1 MKRDH
6 LLPII
11 LCGGTGSR
19 LWPLSRESYPKQYLN
34 LIDDS
39 SKTLLEQTLD
49 RLCGIKNKEDPI
61 LICNENHRFIV
72 AEQLRS
78 MNVKP
83 NKIILEPF
91 ARNTAPAIAI
101 AALKAIENDSDPIL
115 FVLASD
121 HLIKD
126 NRQFIKS
133 IAAAKNY
140 AEKGSLVTFGI
151 IPTSPEVGYGYI
163 ESIEPLETD
172 SIVASPILKFIEKPD
187 IETAKTLFS
196 DKRFTWNSG
205 MFLFKASVFLKE
217 LEKYSPLVIKSCKEA
232 LKENLLDMDFQRL
245 DEKAFKDCPN
255 ISIDYAV
262 MEKTKLGVVLPLN
275 VGWSDVGSWKSVW
288 EVSRKD
294 ENGNVLIGDVITK
307 DLKNCYVRSENK
319 LVVGLGIENLLIVET
334 NDAILIADK
343 NNDQDVKQIVNKL
356 IEDNRSE
363 GKAHRKVYRPWGHYT
378 SVVEGSRWQVK
389 RLEVNPGASLS
400 LQMHHHRA
408 EHWIVVKGTAKV
420 EINDENLILG
430 ENQSVYIPLGSK
442 HRLINPGRIPLV
454 LIEVQSG
461 AYLREDDIVRFD
473 DIYGRINTK
482 N

>member
-6 LLPII
+6 LLPLI
-11 LCGGTGSR
+11 LCGGSGSR

-39 SKTLLEQTLD
+39 SKTLLQQTLE
-49 RLCGIKNKEDPI
+49 RLGGITNKEDPI
-61 LICNENHRFIV
+61 LICNEDHRFIV

-101 AALKAIENDSDPIL
+101 AALKAIENDYDPIL

-126 NRQFIKS
+126 NEQFIRS

-140 AEKGSLVTFGI
+140 AEKGNLVTFGI

-163 ESIEPLETD
+163 ESIEPLEID
-172 SIVASPILKFIEKPD
+172 SIVASPISKFIEKPD
-187 IETAKTLFS
+187 IEKAKKLFS
-196 DKRFTWNSG
+196 DQRFTWNSG
-205 MFLFKASVFLKE
+205 MFLFRASIFLKE
-217 LEKYSPLVIKSCKEA
+217 LEKYSPQVIKSCKKA

-245 DEKAFKDCPN
+245 DKEAFKDCPN

-319 LVVGLGIENLLIVET
+319 LVVCLGIENLLIVET

-343 NNDQDVKQIVNKL
+343 NNDQDVKKIVNKL